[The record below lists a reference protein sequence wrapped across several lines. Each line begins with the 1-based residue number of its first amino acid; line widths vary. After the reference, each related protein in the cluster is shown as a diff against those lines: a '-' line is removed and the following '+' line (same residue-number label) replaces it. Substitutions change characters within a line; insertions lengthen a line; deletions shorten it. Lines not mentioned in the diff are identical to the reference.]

1 MSLCLVFIVLM
12 SSDDLQAF
20 IYVTKRLQ
28 MLNGQYVFLTTSL
41 TLDSTYWSS
50 AKTLY
55 DLDTSDIN
63 GQYIMDISKIPE
75 PLKSV

>member
-55 DLDTSDIN
+55 GLDTSDIN